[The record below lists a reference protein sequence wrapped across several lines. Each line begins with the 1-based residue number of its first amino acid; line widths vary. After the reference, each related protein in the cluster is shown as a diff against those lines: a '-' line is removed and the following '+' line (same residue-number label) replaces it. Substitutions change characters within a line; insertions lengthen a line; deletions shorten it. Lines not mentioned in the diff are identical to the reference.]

1 MDDKEYQKF
10 INDDLKPKYNYDL
23 NLKYNSGDD
32 KLKHLRF
39 LYESE

>member
-10 INDDLKPKYNYDL
+10 INDDLKLKDDWGR

>member
-1 MDDKEYQKF
+1 MDDEEYQEF
-10 INDDLKPKYNYDL
+10 FNYNLNLEYNEGL